1 VVIVLALG
9 LVSVACTVGLA
20 VHAVG
25 FHRAQVRE
33 TLAGI
38 GRYGFR
44 GQAAPGDGANAARSG
59 KILPRID
66 GLANGIGGV
75 AAGKLRGLR
84 EDDVRKELRA
94 AGMYGLSARR
104 FIGYRVLAG
113 LGLPLL
119 WLWHAATANSAPV
132 QTVLG
137 LLFAVVIGW
146 QGPVLYVRRRAQR
159 RIDEIDYQMPELIDL
174 LVTTVEAGVGFS
186 GSLQMAAERFQG
198 PLGDEL
204 RLALAE
210 QGMGLS
216 TEAALANMLE
226 RAETPAMRSFVRS
239 VLQGETLG
247 VSIGKIMRDLA
258 EEMRKR
264 RRQKAEERAQ
274 KAPTKMLFPLIFL
287 ILPGMFVVLLGPAII
302 DTLKMLGGG

>member
-1 VVIVLALG
+1 MVIVLMLG
-9 LVSVACTVGLA
+9 LASVACTVGLA
-20 VHAVG
+20 LHAVG
-25 FHRAQVRE
+25 FRRARARE
-33 TLAGI
+33 TLVGI

-44 GQAAPGDGANAARSG
+44 GQASAGDGSASRSG
-59 KILPRID
+59 RILSRLD
-66 GLANGIGGV
+66 RVAYRVGGV
-75 AAGKLRGLR
+75 AAGKARGLR
-84 EDDVRKELRA
+84 EEDVRKQLRA
-94 AGMYGLSARR
+94 AGIYELTARR
-104 FIGYRVLAG
+104 FIGYRVLVGA
-113 LGLPLL
+113 GLPLL
-119 WLWHAATANSAPV
+119 WLWHAATANTAPL

-137 LLFAVVIGW
+137 VLFALAIGW
-146 QGPVLYVRRRAQR
+146 QGPIVYVRRRAQR

-239 VLQGETLG
+239 VIQGETLG

-302 DTLKMLGGG
+302 ETLKMLGGG